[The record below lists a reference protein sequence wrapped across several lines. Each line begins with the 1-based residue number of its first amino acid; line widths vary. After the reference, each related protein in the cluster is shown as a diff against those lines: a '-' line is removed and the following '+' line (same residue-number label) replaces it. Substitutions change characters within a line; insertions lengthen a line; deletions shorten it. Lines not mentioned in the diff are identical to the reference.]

1 MPASALPKY
10 TVLVALHD
18 EAEILPDLVRRLSKI
33 DYPEDK
39 LDGMLLL
46 EAHDRATIEAAETA
60 EMPSWLA
67 VVVVPPGSP
76 TTKPRALNHGLVLAT
91 GSLLTVFDAE
101 DEPHPQ
107 QLREAAARFAGNSDQ
122 SLACLQA
129 PLRVRV
135 PERSE
140 SWFLDRQ
147 FAAEYGSLFEVILPG
162 LARLGLPLPLG
173 GTSNHFRVSTLEAV
187 NGWDSWNVT
196 EDADLGFALWRRGWR
211 LGVLSNPTFEPP
223 PGSLR
228 HWLPQRTRWLKGYMQ
243 TFGVQSQR
251 LIELGPVGF
260 ATLLMTLGVSLLS
273 AAIHAVALAWV
284 FVCITV
290 ALHARTTP
298 ILPTSAATVL
308 LPGAGVACL
317 TCWIGSRRAGT
328 RYGPLEIVMAPL
340 YWSLL
345 TLAFWH
351 AVWRLVFEPFKWN
364 KTCHR
369 ALVLAVPRPCPDAV
383 EQAGRQAA

>member
-1 MPASALPKY
+1 
-10 TVLVALHD
+10 
-18 EAEILPDLVRRLSKI
+18 
-33 DYPEDK
+33 
-39 LDGMLLL
+39 
-46 EAHDRATIEAAETA
+46 
-60 EMPSWLA
+60 
-67 VVVVPPGSP
+67 
-76 TTKPRALNHGLVLAT
+76 
-91 GSLLTVFDAE
+91 
-101 DEPHPQ
+101 
-107 QLREAAARFAGNSDQ
+107 
-122 SLACLQA
+122 
-129 PLRVRV
+129 
-135 PERSE
+135 
-140 SWFLDRQ
+140 
-147 FAAEYGSLFEVILPG
+147 
-162 LARLGLPLPLG
+162 
-173 GTSNHFRVSTLEAV
+173 
-187 NGWDSWNVT
+187 
-196 EDADLGFALWRRGWR
+196 
-211 LGVLSNPTFEPP
+211 
-223 PGSLR
+223 
-228 HWLPQRTRWLKGYMQ
+228 MQ

-308 LPGAGVACL
+308 LLGAGVACL